1 MKLKKKSNKKDKKL
15 ELILQICNSSH
26 ETGINK
32 SNIKKKKKT
41 S

>member
-32 SNIKKKKKT
+32 SNIK
-41 S
+41 